1 MGQLFGIRD
10 GNCIHI
16 MDALAL
22 PVEGT
27 ETRVNASDEAHE
39 FIACFLDAN
48 EKVYILF
55 NTKNQTGKKM
65 FGVGWYHSH
74 PDYGPFLSKI
84 DIGT

>member
-10 GNCIHI
+10 GHCIHI

-55 NTKNQTGKKM
+55 NT
-65 FGVGWYHSH
+65 
-74 PDYGPFLSKI
+74 
-84 DIGT
+84 